1 MSLNMRYSDTGL
13 NLTEREEH
21 LVLVAYQDQGGV
33 WTNGWGHTG
42 PDVHPGQV
50 ITRQQAITW
59 LQDDTQK
66 AVNAVNASVRVNLT
80 QQEFDS
86 LVDFTFNVGIHAFET
101 STLLK
106 LLNAGNYA
114 GANAAFKSWVF
125 VKGQV
130 NKGLFNRRQAEQDEF
145 VSGGIPNA

>member
-1 MSLNMRYSDTGL
+1 MEYSDKGL
-13 NLTEREEH
+13 NLTEREES
-21 LVLVAYQDQGGV
+21 LRLTAYQDSGGI
-33 WTNGWGHTG
+33 WTIGYGHTG
-42 PDVHPGQV
+42 PEVHAGLV

-59 LQDDTQK
+59 LQNDVQK
-66 AVNAVNASVRVNLT
+66 AVNAVNASVRVSVT

-86 LVDFTFNVGIHAFET
+86 LVDFTFNVGVHAFET

-106 LLNAGNYA
+106 KLNAGDYA

-130 NKGLFNRRQAEQDEF
+130 NKGLWNRRQAEQDEF
-145 VSGGIPNA
+145 TSGGTPNG

>member
-1 MSLNMRYSDTGL
+1 MEYSDKGL
-13 NLTEREEH
+13 NLTEREES
-21 LVLVAYQDQGGV
+21 LRLTAYQDSGGI
-33 WTNGWGHTG
+33 WTIGYGHTG
-42 PDVHPGQV
+42 PEVHAGLV

-59 LQDDTQK
+59 LQNDVQK
-66 AVNAVNASVRVNLT
+66 AVNAVNANVRVSVT

-86 LVDFTFNVGIHAFET
+86 LVDFTFNVGVHAFET

-106 LLNAGNYA
+106 KLNAGDYA

-130 NKGLFNRRQAEQDEF
+130 NKGLWNRRQAEQDEF
-145 VSGGIPNA
+145 TSGGTPNG

>member
-1 MSLNMRYSDTGL
+1 MEYSDKGL
-13 NLTEREEH
+13 NLTEREES
-21 LVLVAYQDQGGV
+21 LRLTAYYDSGGV
-33 WTNGWGHTG
+33 ITNGFGHTG
-42 PDVHPGQV
+42 PDVFPGQV

-59 LQDDTQK
+59 LQNDVQK
-66 AVNAVNASVRVNLT
+66 AVNAVNASVRVSVT

-86 LVDFTFNVGIHAFET
+86 LVDFTYNVGVHAFET

-106 LLNAGNYA
+106 KLNAGDYA

-130 NKGLFNRRQAEQDEF
+130 NKGLWNRRQAEQDEF
-145 VSGGIPNA
+145 TSGGTPNG